1 MIWLWVGIV
10 GAFTVVG
17 ILAFCQGVM
26 ELPPCV
32 KGCHLDLH
40 TGVMW
45 HSPGCPNFERAAE
58 EERDREAEED
68 DAEAERDAWREEWE
82 QRQHEREQGDESDE

>member
-1 MIWLWVGIV
+1 MIWLWIGIAW
-10 GAFTVVG
+10 AFAVVG
-17 ILAFCQGVM
+17 IWALVHGAAKA

-45 HSPGCPNFERAAE
+45 HSPGCPNL
-58 EERDREAEED
+58 
-68 DAEAERDAWREEWE
+68 
-82 QRQHEREQGDESDE
+82 EQGDESDG